1 MKGIGWI
8 IGLVIGIA
16 IPIVLIIVLPSY
28 LWGNLIDKYWN
39 EPWGLI
45 SQIWRSYS
53 KYNLFENELWPFY
66 ITAAIIGGGL
76 LLLNHF
82 KDLDSRWM
90 KIVGWIMIIP
100 AAIYLVIF
108 LFTIIMVVVFSI
120 GNVLTI
126 LAIVAIPIAYI
137 GMLVFFF
144 TQLIK
149 KE

>member
-8 IGLVIGIA
+8 IGLVVGIA

-28 LWGNLIDKYWN
+28 LWGNLIDSLWN
-39 EPWGLI
+39 EPWEEIPQL
-45 SQIWRSYS
+45 WRESAI
-53 KYNLFENELWPFY
+53 YNFFDNSLWPY
-66 ITAAIIGGGL
+66 YVCAAIIGVGL

-90 KIVGWIMIIP
+90 KIIGWILIVPVALYVVGFLLRIV
-100 AAIYLVIF
+100 LVAV
-108 LFTIIMVVVFSI
+108 LSI
-120 GNVLTI
+120 GTVLRI
-126 LAIVAIPIAYI
+126 LAFIAIPIAYI

>member
-8 IGLVIGIA
+8 IGLVVGIA

-28 LWGNLIDKYWN
+28 LWGELIDKYWT
-39 EPWGLI
+39 EPWEVI
-45 SQIWRSYS
+45 PQIWRGYN
-53 KYNLFENELWPFY
+53 KYNFFENSLWPFY
-66 ITAAIIGGGL
+66 ITAAIIGVGL

>member
-45 SQIWRSYS
+45 SQIWRSYN

-90 KIVGWIMIIP
+90 KIIGWIMIIP

-120 GNVLTI
+120 GNVLTT